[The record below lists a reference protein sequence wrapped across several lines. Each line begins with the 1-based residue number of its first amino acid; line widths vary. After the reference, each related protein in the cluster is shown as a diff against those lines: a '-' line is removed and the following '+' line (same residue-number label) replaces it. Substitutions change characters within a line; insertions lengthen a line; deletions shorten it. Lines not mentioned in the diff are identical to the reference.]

1 MQGNDLSNDFQPCL
15 LVVFEGLLGLPP
27 KQEERKKLRW
37 KLRKPSAREQAA
49 EYEINNLLLGK
60 IRHTPYPV
68 EVVTFLGPAFATAVE
83 DRLDDL
89 HALVR
94 RVWSTTP
101 HELARIH
108 LTMPD
113 VAAIYDSDVRRAFAT
128 YGSLGRHLIPENAT
142 HLGEQ

>member
-1 MQGNDLSNDFQPCL
+1 MHKGDLSNDFQPCL

-27 KQEERKKLRW
+27 RREGHGKTWRI
-37 KLRKPSAREQAA
+37 RKPSIREQVAN
-49 EYEINNLLLGK
+49 YGINMLLLAK

-68 EVVTFLGPAFATAVE
+68 EVVTFLGPEYADAIE
-83 DRLDDL
+83 ERLDDQ

-101 HELARIH
+101 EELARIH
-108 LTMPD
+108 ITMPD
-113 VAAIYDSDVRRAFAT
+113 VAAIYDPDARRAFAT
-128 YGSLGRHLIPENAT
+128 YGSLGRHLLPENAT